1 MGSDVCVSV
10 VIEIREING
19 IGVGDSKRERGRDGE
34 RDRGRTEKE
43 RWVRSG
49 KILRVEY
56 VF

>member
-34 RDRGRTEKE
+34 REMDKE
-43 RWVRSG
+43 WEDTMS
-49 KILRVEY
+49 
-56 VF
+56 